1 MRNAASFSNEVF
13 GEGISLTGIV
23 NNQDNIGWNNFS
35 LGRWSPL
42 WQQAQALYYQRIGSK
57 KSAKRWTSA
66 IVHHL
71 MMTRWDLWQ
80 FRNKI
85 KHSPD
90 GPEAT
95 DTNNDLNGQ
104 IQHELTTGPNG
115 IKNDCHHLFEP
126 PYTLEYLS
134 KKSIHFKTMWLND
147 VWNAR
152 EAMNNEEQDQEVVDM
167 EAQQDT
173 MRIYLDGNIQ
183 HP

>member
-1 MRNAASFSNEVF
+1 
-13 GEGISLTGIV
+13 
-23 NNQDNIGWNNFS
+23 
-35 LGRWSPL
+35 
-42 WQQAQALYYQRIGSK
+42 
-57 KSAKRWTSA
+57 
-66 IVHHL
+66 
-71 MMTRWDLWQ
+71 MMTSWDLWQ

-95 DTNNDLNGQ
+95 DTNNNLNGQ

-134 KKSIHFKTMWLND
+134 EKSIHYKTMWLND

-152 EAMNNEEQDQEVVDM
+152 EVMNNKEQDPEAVEI

-173 MRIYLDGNIQ
+173 MRIYLGGNIQ
-183 HP
+183 HTQVEPLPEQQQVTLRQQRMFEFYPSSKRRRID